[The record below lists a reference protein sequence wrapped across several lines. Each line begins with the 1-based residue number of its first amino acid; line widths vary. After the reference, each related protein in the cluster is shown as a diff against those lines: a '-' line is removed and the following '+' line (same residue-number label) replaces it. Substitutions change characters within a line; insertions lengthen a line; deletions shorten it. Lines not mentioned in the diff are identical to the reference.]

1 MTQATA
7 IERQT
12 VLRLSQV
19 LATIA
24 LLAIGC
30 APVHAARPRTA
41 HSATLAQLVAS
52 GSSAGPDSPEHR
64 CLARA
69 VYAEAKSEPILGQ
82 LAVAQVIINR
92 TRAGGRFP
100 NSVCGVV
107 TQPGQFADLRTLAI
121 DYSAAT
127 WKQAVGIARVAMA
140 NQWRQVAANALY
152 FHATY
157 VAPAWP
163 FTRVGS
169 IGRHVFYR

>member
-1 MTQATA
+1 
-7 IERQT
+7 
-12 VLRLSQV
+12 VLRLTQLV
-19 LATIA
+19 TTIA
-24 LLAIGC
+24 FLAIVPT
-30 APVHAARPRTA
+30 PVHAARPQTA
-41 HSATLAQLVAS
+41 PPNTLAQLVAR
-52 GSSAGPDSPEHR
+52 GSSAGTDSAEHR

-82 LAVAQVIINR
+82 LAVAQVILNR

-100 NSVCGVV
+100 TSVCGVV
-107 TQPGQFADLRTLAI
+107 TQPGQFADLRHLAI

-127 WKQAVGIARVAMA
+127 WQQAVGIARVAMA

-152 FHATY
+152 FHANY

-169 IGRHVFYR
+169 IGRHIFYR